1 MKLEV
6 KLKPQFVY
14 KLRAIKRDAEGNE
27 ISRRESAE
35 LPNVFTNWGVESLFG
50 ANSDTVS
57 TIAGIVGTGN
67 TTPAITQTSMAAFK
81 AGRYTPT
88 STGVGLIGRTWNDLG
103 SNQGYVQMQWR
114 TIFGVGV
121 ATGNISEVGAA
132 FQQSNP
138 TSLTNI
144 CSRALVVDGVGNPTT
159 FEVLAD
165 EELQLDQFFRVY
177 VDYSDRVTVM
187 NVNGVDYTV
196 TLRPMGLG
204 APNTH
209 WPVFGAFSGP
219 SAFSSVYY
227 GTMTLA
233 TATSG
238 STPSATGG
246 QDNLAQGSQ
255 GGANA
260 YVPGTKQRSVYMR
273 SPTGTARQIGGFDI
287 QQTAQGGWQC
297 KFTPPIPKSNLER
310 FTATLMYVIDNT
322 P

>member
-50 ANSDTVS
+50 ANGGDTPS

-67 TTPAITQTSMAAFK
+67 TTPAITQTNMATFK
-81 AGRYTPT
+81 AGRYT
-88 STGVGLIGRTWNDLG
+88 STGLIGRTWTDLG

-114 TIFGVGV
+114 TIFAVGV

-138 TSLTNI
+138 TALTNI

-177 VDYSDRVTVM
+177 VDYSDRVTVV

-209 WPVFGAFSGP
+209 WPIFGAFSGP
-219 SAFSSVYY
+219 SAFSRVFY
-227 GTMTLA
+227 GTMTLSDPKG
-233 TATSG
+233 TAT
-238 STPSATGG
+238 PSSTGG
-246 QDNLAQGSQ
+246 GYNLAQGNQ

-260 YVPGTKQRSVYMR
+260 YVPGSKQRSVYMR
-273 SPTGTARQIGGFDI
+273 CPTGTARAIGGFDI
-287 QQTAQGGWQC
+287 EQTSQGGWQC
-297 KFTPPIPKSNLER
+297 SFTPTIPKSALER